1 MMLFPELRVA
11 ASRRVEIKVAERVL
25 EQFEAQSGNGVA
37 LTVLAVEQI
46 VTYRPL
52 RGEPEELRGATW
64 YRLATGAQ
72 VGRVDARTFRIC
84 DTGELVV
91 TKT

>member
-1 MMLFPELRVA
+1 M
-11 ASRRVEIKVAERVL
+11 AERVL
-25 EQFEAQSGNGVA
+25 EQFDAQSGSGVA

-46 VTYRPL
+46 VTYHPPH
-52 RGEPEELRGATW
+52 GEPEELRAATS
-64 YRLATGAQ
+64 YRLASGAQ
-72 VGRVDARTFRIC
+72 VGRLDGRTFRIC

>member
-1 MMLFPELRVA
+1 MLFPGLRVA
-11 ASRRVEIKVAERVL
+11 ASGRVEIKVAERVL
-25 EQFEAQSGNGVA
+25 EQFEAQSGSGVS

-46 VTYRPL
+46 VTYHPP
-52 RGEPEELRGATW
+52 RGEPEELRGATS
-64 YRLATGAQ
+64 YRLASGAQ

>member
-1 MMLFPELRVA
+1 VT
-11 ASRRVEIKVAERVL
+11 ERIL
-25 EQFEAQSGNGVA
+25 ERFDAQSGSGVA

-52 RGEPEELRGATW
+52 RGEPQQLRGATS
-64 YRLATGAQ
+64 YRLASGAQ
-72 VGRVDARTFRIC
+72 VGRLDARTFRVC
-84 DTGELVV
+84 DTGEIVV

>member
-1 MMLFPELRVA
+1 MT
-11 ASRRVEIKVAERVL
+11 ERIL
-25 EQFEAQSGNGVA
+25 EPFDAQSRSGVA
-37 LTVLAVEQI
+37 LTVLAVEQV

-52 RGEPEELRGATW
+52 GGEPEELRGATS
-64 YRLATGAQ
+64 YRLASGAQ
-72 VGRVDARTFRIC
+72 VGRLDARTFRIC